1 MRELYFHEAV
11 LAMVPHA
18 DLRAPGGAV
27 TLALCGSW
35 DHEPPC
41 PLAAHHC
48 STRWRGA
55 EARTRVLFV
64 AGPERELQVRGLVH
78 EALAA
83 GTLTDPAGVTSTWRL
98 LDSGIAVPSSRERAR
113 GRRLASS

>member
-1 MRELYFHEAV
+1 MRELYVHEAV
-11 LAMVPHA
+11 LAVAPGTE
-18 DLRAPGGAV
+18 LRAPGGAV

-48 STRWRGA
+48 STRRRGA
-55 EARTRVLFV
+55 EARTRVLF
-64 AGPERELQVRGLVH
+64 AAEPERELQVRRLVD

-83 GTLTDPAGVTSTWRL
+83 GMLTDPDGMTSTWRL
-98 LDSGIAVPSSRERAR
+98 LGSRTAMPTARERAQ
-113 GRRLASS
+113 GRIAPSS